1 MGTLLVLTYI
11 LALDTG
17 KTRKLT
23 TIPNLYRH
31 QLRGKVVH
39 SLAQK
44 KLGVEITQPL
54 RAGKCFV
61 IIGVYSEIFYSSG
74 FLSNGYTLCP
84 TFESLDR
91 DGNDLITAEE
101 AAELDIGWI
110 MGDGGQIDREE
121 WEAIKTEVKNC

>member
-1 MGTLLVLTYI
+1 M
-11 LALDTG
+11 
-17 KTRKLT
+17 
-23 TIPNLYRH
+23 
-31 QLRGKVVH
+31 
-39 SLAQK
+39 
-44 KLGVEITQPL
+44 
-54 RAGKCFV
+54 FV
-61 IIGVYSEIFYSSG
+61 IIRVYSEIFYFSG

-121 WEAIKTEVKNC
+121 WEEIKIEVKNC